1 MLTRRSQRANG
12 WIHRKTMSISSQLNR
27 GAIDKNVRIRGA
39 AAMDIKIR
47 NFNVHHVIEVSGE
60 VELYN
65 AHRLKDVVIAMM
77 QKKVRVF
84 ILNLKRVTYIDSSG
98 VAALLSINAMLA
110 REGMQFRIVSVSR
123 PILRVLELT
132 RLMDFL
138 PVFPNELEAI
148 ESIAAKSSAGK
159 TTA

>member
-1 MLTRRSQRANG
+1 
-12 WIHRKTMSISSQLNR
+12 
-27 GAIDKNVRIRGA
+27 
-39 AAMDIKIR
+39 MDIKIR